1 MIDSNLAK
9 VYEWQSLF
17 GAGGRHVVSQ
27 YPKWIDLDL
36 AEIRVTFL
44 SEEIDEYLK
53 ANENQDLVEILDA
66 FCDLVFFINGMIVI
80 HGMQDIFD
88 EAFEIVH
95 QSNMSKLGE
104 DGKPILREDGKILKG
119 KNYWKP
125 TDKLRELLNGHATIR
140 SRD

>member
-1 MIDSNLAK
+1 MDNLSK
-9 VYEWQSLF
+9 VYQWQSIF

-36 AEIRVTFL
+36 AEIRISFL
-44 SEEIDEYLK
+44 SEEIDEYLR

-66 FCDLVFFINGMIVI
+66 LIDLAYFINGMVVI
-80 HGMQDIFD
+80 HGLQDVFND
-88 EAFEIVH
+88 AFEIVH

-119 KNYWKP
+119 NSYWQP
-125 TDKLRELLNGHATIR
+125 TEKLRELLNGHATIK
-140 SRD
+140 S